1 MNIET
6 IISVLGLLGIG
17 GIIGSY
23 LQHLWNQKRE
33 TESKIQNINEK
44 GYRSTLIFMRCV
56 LKPENLNQFHIEDQN
71 MTKLKSREEIREYAK
86 AKLMEFYYADVL
98 YAPDDVLIKIRQFMK
113 NPSEIN
119 FVKTAIAMRKDL
131 WKKKTK
137 IDLKNIS
144 LD

>member
-1 MNIET
+1 MNIEN

-17 GIIGSY
+17 GVIGSY

-33 TESKIQNINEK
+33 TESKIQNINER
-44 GYRSTLIFMRCV
+44 GYRSTLVFMRCF
-56 LKPENLNQFHIEDQN
+56 LKPENLSQFTIEDTN
-71 MTKLKSREEIREYAK
+71 MTKLKNTKEIREYAK
-86 AKLMEFYYADVL
+86 SKLMEFYYVDVL
-98 YAPDDVLIKIRQFMK
+98 YAPDDVLIKIRQFIK